1 MRRLSVVLAVAATV
15 ALAGC
20 HSSKTGT
27 PASTATTS
35 TPAATVSPCATA
47 QLAASLG
54 QENGT
59 AGTRYYPVNLRNTSN
74 AQCTI
79 QGYAGLSFVA
89 GADNHQVGQAASQDP
104 GSTPTV
110 TQSPGQ
116 TATATLGI
124 VEAGNF
130 PPDSNMTPVSGLRVT
145 PPGQTDSLVIAHAD
159 TACAN
164 PTYATLHVG
173 PLASA

>member
-1 MRRLSVVLAVAATV
+1 MRRLSVYLAVAATV

-27 PASTATTS
+27 PTSTATTS

-59 AGTRYYPVNLRNTSN
+59 AGTRYYPVIARPDGFGDTRDRGGRKL
-74 AQCTI
+74 
-79 QGYAGLSFVA
+79 
-89 GADNHQVGQAASQDP
+89 
-104 GSTPTV
+104 
-110 TQSPGQ
+110 
-116 TATATLGI
+116 
-124 VEAGNF
+124 
-130 PPDSNMTPVSGLRVT
+130 PPDCNMTPVSGLRVT
-145 PPGQTDSLVIAHAD
+145 SSGQTDSLVIAHAD

>member
-1 MRRLSVVLAVAATV
+1 MRRLSVYLAVAAAV

-59 AGTRYYPVNLRNTSN
+59 AGTRYYPVIARPDGFGDTRDRGGRKLPRRLQYDSGQRPASNL
-74 AQCTI
+74 
-79 QGYAGLSFVA
+79 AGS
-89 GADNHQVGQAASQDP
+89 DR
-104 GSTPTV
+104 
-110 TQSPGQ
+110 
-116 TATATLGI
+116 
-124 VEAGNF
+124 F
-130 PPDSNMTPVSGLRVT
+130 PRDRSRRHRVR
-145 PPGQTDSLVIAHAD
+145 
-159 TACAN
+159 
-164 PTYATLHVG
+164 
-173 PLASA
+173 